1 MQKRGFKNNN
11 KNKTNLGD
19 QMTTTIKKQN
29 DYILSSDFGNIQWLS
44 IGDLKVD
51 ESYQRLITPAHVKDI
66 SENIDLAAFG
76 VLIINRRTWDNN
88 DLYVVDGMHRVKAL
102 FKAGKT
108 PEFAVPCIV
117 LELKSAIEESI
128 LFTKLNV
135 KKRNLSALERFW
147 PRILQK
153 VPVSTG
159 VLKVTQETGFEIP
172 KQYLGKAISHTLT
185 NRLVCIETLEKVY
198 IMKDNGDMLKEVL
211 SLIYNHWSNMSE
223 NSTANLISGLARFIN
238 VYENTKFLSMDHL
251 NKVMSKITP
260 KEIVTY
266 GKKTTGISLTAL
278 AGGKRGGGQLWA
290 LFFIHFYNN
299 GVGNDR
305 KIGKEEITWLSLSK
319 TALKDVKKRHLNS

>member
-1 MQKRGFKNNN
+1 
-11 KNKTNLGD
+11 
-19 QMTTTIKKQN
+19 MTTTIKKQN
-29 DYILSSDFGNIQWLS
+29 DYIFSSDFGNIQWLS

-147 PRILQK
+147 PRILQE

-159 VLKVTQETGFEIP
+159 VLKVTQEAGFEIP
-172 KQYLGKAISHTLT
+172 KQYLGKAISDTLT

-198 IMKDNGDMLKEVL
+198 LMKDNARLLKEVL
-211 SLIYNHWSNMSE
+211 SLVYNHWSNVKG
-223 NSTANLISGLARFIN
+223 NTTANLINGLAHFIHT
-238 VYENTKFLSMDHL
+238 YENTKFLSEDHL
-251 NKVMSKITP
+251 NKVMSEIDP
-260 KEIVTY
+260 KAIVAY
-266 GKKTTGISLTAL
+266 GKSEMGVNLLGWGSKVGAAVTWS
-278 AGGKRGGGQLWA
+278 R
-290 LFFIHFYNN
+290 FFIHFYNN
-299 GVGNDR
+299 GLGDDK
-305 KIGKEEITWLSLSK
+305 KIGKGEITWLSLSK
-319 TALKDVKKRHLNS
+319 TALKDVKRRHLNS

>member
-1 MQKRGFKNNN
+1 
-11 KNKTNLGD
+11 
-19 QMTTTIKKQN
+19 MTTAIKKQN
-29 DYILSSDFGNIQWLS
+29 DYILSSDFGSIQWLS

-51 ESYQRLITPAHVKDI
+51 ESYQRVITPAHVKDI

-108 PEFAVPCIV
+108 PEFAVPCVV

-147 PRILQK
+147 PRILQE

-159 VLKVTQETGFEIP
+159 VLKVAQEANFEIP
-172 KQYLGKAISHTLT
+172 KQYQGKAISDTLT

-198 IMKDNGDMLKEVL
+198 LMKDNGDMLKEVL
-211 SLIYNHWSNMSE
+211 SLVYNHWSNMKG
-223 NSTANLISGLARFIN
+223 NSTANLISGLAQFIN
-238 VYENTKFLSMDHL
+238 VYENTKFLSIDHV
-251 NKVMSKITP
+251 NKVMSKVTP
-260 KEIVTY
+260 KEIVAY
-266 GKKTTGISLTAL
+266 GNTVTGVNLSTLS
-278 AGGKRGGGQLWA
+278 GGLKGGGQLWA
-290 LFFIHFYNN
+290 FFFIHFYNN
-299 GVGNDR
+299 GLGNDR
-305 KIGKEEITWLSLSK
+305 KIGKEEITWLSLSN
-319 TALKDVKKRHLNS
+319 TALKDVKKRHLINKN

>member
-1 MQKRGFKNNN
+1 
-11 KNKTNLGD
+11 
-19 QMTTTIKKQN
+19 MTTTIKKQN
-29 DYILSSDFGNIQWLS
+29 DYILSSDFGSIQWLS

-51 ESYQRLITPAHVKDI
+51 ESYQRVITPAHVKDI

-108 PEFAVPCIV
+108 PEFAVPCVV

-147 PRILQK
+147 PRILQE

-159 VLKVTQETGFEIP
+159 VLKVAQEANFEIP
-172 KQYLGKAISHTLT
+172 KQYQGKAISDTLT
-185 NRLVCIETLEKVY
+185 NRLVCIDTLEKVY
-198 IMKDNGDMLKEVL
+198 LMKNNGDMLKEVL
-211 SLIYNHWSNMSE
+211 SLVYNHWSNMKG

-238 VYENTKFLSMDHL
+238 VYENTKFLRIDHV
-251 NKVMSKITP
+251 NKVMSKVTP
-260 KEIVTY
+260 KEIVAY
-266 GKKTTGISLTAL
+266 GKQVTGVSLSTL
-278 AGGKRGGGQLWA
+278 SGGLKGGGELWA
-290 LFFIHFYNN
+290 YFFIHFYNK
-299 GVGNDR
+299 GIGEDK

-319 TALKDVKKRHLNS
+319 TALKDVKKRHLDS

>member
-1 MQKRGFKNNN
+1 
-11 KNKTNLGD
+11 
-19 QMTTTIKKQN
+19 MTTAIKKQN
-29 DYILSSDFGNIQWLS
+29 DYILSSDFGSIQWLS

-51 ESYQRLITPAHVKDI
+51 ESYQRVITPAHVKDI

-76 VLIINRRTWDNN
+76 VLIINRRTRDNN

-108 PEFAVPCIV
+108 PEFAVPCVV

-147 PRILQK
+147 PRILQE

-159 VLKVTQETGFEIP
+159 VLKVAQEANFEIP
-172 KQYLGKAISHTLT
+172 KQYQGKAISDTLT

-198 IMKDNGDMLKEVL
+198 LMKDNGDMLKEVL
-211 SLIYNHWSNMSE
+211 SLVYNHWSNMKG
-223 NSTANLISGLARFIN
+223 NSTANLISGLAQFIN

-251 NKVMSKITP
+251 NKVMSKVTP
-260 KEIVTY
+260 KEIVAY
-266 GKKTTGISLTAL
+266 GNTVTGVNLSTLS
-278 AGGKRGGGQLWA
+278 GGLKGGGQLWA
-290 LFFIHFYNN
+290 FFFIHFYNN
-299 GVGNDR
+299 GLGNDR
-305 KIGKEEITWLSLSK
+305 KIGKEEITWLSLSN
-319 TALKDVKKRHLNS
+319 TALKDVKKRHLINNN